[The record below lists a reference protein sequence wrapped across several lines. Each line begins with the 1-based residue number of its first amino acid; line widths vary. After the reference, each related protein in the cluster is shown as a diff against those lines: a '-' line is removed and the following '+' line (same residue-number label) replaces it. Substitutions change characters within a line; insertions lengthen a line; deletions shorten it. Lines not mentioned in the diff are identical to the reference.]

1 MIRALIDGTRAA
13 AARTPT
19 ANTSMSQRLF
29 ARLPAHSPSW
39 LTALRGTRFWR
50 HQVKKRIAAIMRLV
64 TDWALFTLIVLT
76 GGLSSAYMMMDR
88 GSSLNT
94 LTSGPWTTW
103 TAAARPDADPY
114 TRAHHARLGALPLPA
129 DLAETWIAR
138 TDGDGGTLHSSC
150 DYEITVTPPATSWWS
165 LAVFDAD
172 GRLIQNA
179 AERYVYTSDTAAISP
194 DGRFVAL
201 LSRSAGGG
209 NWLPTSGAGNLS
221 VAYTLIDMSVT
232 LGTGTE
238 ATSLATRVPQITAK
252 SCR

>member
-13 AARTPT
+13 TARSPL
-19 ANTSMSQRLF
+19 SQRLF
-29 ARLPAHSPSW
+29 SRLPSNSPSW
-39 LTALRGTRFWR
+39 LTSLRGTRFWR
-50 HQVKKRIAAIMRLV
+50 HQVKKRIAALMRLV
-64 TDWALFTLIVLT
+64 TDWALFTLVVLT
-76 GGLSSAYMMMDR
+76 GGLSSAYIMMDR
-88 GSSLNT
+88 GSTLTT
-94 LTSGPWTTW
+94 LTSGPWTMW
-103 TAAARPDADPY
+103 TATARPDADPY

-129 DLAETWIAR
+129 DIAETWVAR
-138 TDGDGGTLHSSC
+138 TDGMGDTLHSSC
-150 DYEITVTPPATSWWS
+150 DYELVVTPPATSWWS

-172 GRLIQNA
+172 GRLIENA
-179 AERYVYTSDTAAISP
+179 TERYVFTSDTAAISP

-221 VAYTLIDMSVT
+221 VVYTLIDMSVA

-238 ATSLATRVPQITAK
+238 PADLATRVPQITAK